1 MSRLS
6 EPVHVLGG
14 FWKDE
19 KRTQCALHLLCAIT
33 IGIAAALLC
42 YRARTLPMY
51 YPGPGDFN
59 WALDTA
65 TALMQGKDPYA
76 FEPSSLKVPYPL
88 PVALFGAPF
97 VALPK
102 PLAAAIFFG
111 ASSGLLAYGI
121 LRSGEPWRLVV
132 FASFPYI
139 YALMF
144 AQWSP
149 LIAAS
154 WFFPALAPLL
164 VLVKPNIALPVALNR
179 LTRRGVAFAG
189 GVLLVSLLIYPSW
202 PWRWLEMTGE
212 YARIV
217 PLLTLPFGPML
228 AFALVRWRDERA
240 RLLAAMSVLPFRG
253 VYDLVALWLVPR
265 SLHQAFLLAMLSW
278 SAPLFDFGIGLQ
290 VRPAWSV
297 PLLFLPALAFLLF
310 DAWRERRC
318 RAHSDAQQ

>member
-19 KRTQCALHLLCAIT
+19 KRTQCALHLLCAIA

-42 YRARTLPMY
+42 YRARTLPVY
-51 YPGPGDFN
+51 GPGPGDFD

-65 TALMQGKDPYA
+65 TALMRGKDPYA

-88 PVALFGAPF
+88 PVALFGVPF
-97 VALPK
+97 VTLPK
-102 PLAAAIFFG
+102 TLAAAIFFG

-121 LRSGEPWRLVV
+121 LRSGEPWRLAV

-139 YALMF
+139 YALIF

-179 LTRRGVAFAG
+179 LTRRGVAFAT
-189 GVLLVSLLIYPSW
+189 GVLLVSLVIYPSW
-202 PWRWLEMTGE
+202 PWRWLEMTRE
-212 YARIV
+212 YVRVI
-217 PLLTLPFGPML
+217 PLLTLPLGPVL
-228 AFALVRWRDERA
+228 ALALVRWQDERA
-240 RLLAAMSVLPFRG
+240 RLLATMSVLPFRE
-253 VYDLVALWLVPR
+253 VYDLTTLWLVPR
-265 SLHQAFLLAMLSW
+265 SLYQAFLLAMLSW
-278 SAPLFDFGIGLQ
+278 SVPLFVFFGFQ

-297 PLLFLPALAFLLF
+297 PLLFLPALACILY
-310 DAWRERRC
+310 DAWHERRS
-318 RAHSDAQQ
+318 RAYSDAQQ

>member
-1 MSRLS
+1 LNVTRSGVEQKALIAGSGGFGMSQSS
-6 EPVHVLGG
+6 EPVYVLSR
-14 FWKDE
+14 FWKNE
-19 KRTQCALHLLCAIT
+19 KQLRRALHLLCAIT

-179 LTRRGVAFAG
+179 LTWRGVAFAG

-212 YARIV
+212 YAQII
-217 PLLTLPFGPML
+217 PLLTLPFGPAL
-228 AFALVRWRDERA
+228 ALALVRWRDERA
-240 RLLAAMSVLPFRG
+240 RLLAAMSALPFRG
-253 VYDLVALWLVPR
+253 VYDLVALWLIPR
-265 SLHQAFLLAMLSW
+265 SLHQAFLLAMLS
-278 SAPLFDFGIGLQ
+278 
-290 VRPAWSV
+290 
-297 PLLFLPALAFLLF
+297 
-310 DAWRERRC
+310 
-318 RAHSDAQQ
+318 

>member
-1 MSRLS
+1 L
-6 EPVHVLGG
+6 
-14 FWKDE
+14 KDE
-19 KRTQCALHLLCAIT
+19 KRTQCALHLLCAIM
-33 IGIAAALLC
+33 IGVAAMLLC

-65 TALMQGKDPYA
+65 TALMQGQDPYA

-88 PVALFGAPF
+88 LVALFGAPF

-121 LRSGEPWRLVV
+121 LRSGEPWRLAVL
-132 FASFPYI
+132 ASFPYI
-139 YALMF
+139 YALLF

-154 WFFPALAPLL
+154 WFFPVLAPLL

-179 LTRRGVAFAG
+179 LTWRGVAFAG

-212 YARIV
+212 YAQII
-217 PLLTLPFGPML
+217 PLLTLPFGPAL
-228 AFALVRWRDERA
+228 ALALVRWRDERA
-240 RLLAAMSVLPFRG
+240 RLLAAMSALPFRG
-253 VYDLVALWLVPR
+253 VYDLVALWLIPR
-265 SLHQAFLLAMLSW
+265 SLHAGIPAGDAELVRAAF
-278 SAPLFDFGIGLQ
+278 
-290 VRPAWSV
+290 
-297 PLLFLPALAFLLF
+297 
-310 DAWRERRC
+310 
-318 RAHSDAQQ
+318 

>member
-1 MSRLS
+1 MSQSSAPVYVLS
-6 EPVHVLGG
+6 R
-14 FWKDE
+14 FWKNE
-19 KRTQCALHLLCAIT
+19 KQLQRALHLLCAIT

-97 VALPK
+97 IALPK

-121 LRSGEPWRLVV
+121 LRSGEPWRLAVL
-132 FASFPYI
+132 ASFPYI
-139 YALMF
+139 YALLF

-164 VLVKPNIALPVALNR
+164 VLVKPKIALPVALNR

-265 SLHQAFLLAMLSW
+265 SLHQAFLLVMLSW
-278 SAPLFDFGIGLQ
+278 SAPLFDFGIGFQ
-290 VRPAWSV
+290 ARPA
-297 PLLFLPALAFLLF
+297 
-310 DAWRERRC
+310 
-318 RAHSDAQQ
+318 

>member
-1 MSRLS
+1 LNVTRSGVEQKALIAGSGGFGMSQSS
-6 EPVHVLGG
+6 EPVYVLSR
-14 FWKDE
+14 FWKNE
-19 KRTQCALHLLCAIT
+19 KQLRRALHLLCAIT

-65 TALMQGKDPYA
+65 TALMQGQDPYA

-88 PVALFGAPF
+88 LVALFGAPF

-179 LTRRGVAFAG
+179 LTWRGVAFAG

-212 YARIV
+212 YAQII
-217 PLLTLPFGPML
+217 PLLTLPFGPAL
-228 AFALVRWRDERA
+228 ALALVRWRDERA
-240 RLLAAMSVLPFRG
+240 RLLAAMSALPFRG
-253 VYDLVALWLVPR
+253 VYDLVALWLIPR
-265 SLHQAFLLAMLSW
+265 SLHQAFLLAMLS
-278 SAPLFDFGIGLQ
+278 
-290 VRPAWSV
+290 
-297 PLLFLPALAFLLF
+297 
-310 DAWRERRC
+310 
-318 RAHSDAQQ
+318 

>member
-1 MSRLS
+1 MSQSS
-6 EPVHVLGG
+6 EPVYVLSR
-14 FWKDE
+14 FWKNE
-19 KRTQCALHLLCAIT
+19 KQLQRALHLLCAIT

-97 VALPK
+97 IALPK

-121 LRSGEPWRLVV
+121 LRSGEPWRLAV

-139 YALMF
+139 YALLF

-164 VLVKPNIALPVALNR
+164 VLVKPKIALPVALNR

-217 PLLTLPFGPML
+217 PILTLPFGPVL
-228 AFALVRWRDERA
+228 TLALVRWRDERA
-240 RLLAAMSVLPFRG
+240 WLLAAMSALPFRG

-265 SLHQAFLLAMLSW
+265 SLHQAFLLVMLSW
-278 SAPLFDFGIGLQ
+278 SVPLFDFGIGLQ

-297 PLLFLPALAFLLF
+297 PLLFLPALVFLLY
-310 DAWRERRC
+310 DAQRERRN

>member
-1 MSRLS
+1 MSQLP
-6 EPVHVLGG
+6 EPLYALGG
-14 FWKDE
+14 FWKNE
-19 KRTQCALHLLCAIT
+19 KWTQCYLRLLYAIM

-76 FEPSSLKVPYPL
+76 FEPSSLRIPYPL
-88 PVALFGAPF
+88 PVALFGAPL
-97 VALPK
+97 VALPE

-121 LRSGEPWRLVV
+121 LQSDEPWRLAV

-139 YALMF
+139 YALIF

-149 LIAAS
+149 LITAS
-154 WFFPALAPLL
+154 WFFPILAPLL

-179 LTRRGVAFAG
+179 LTWRGVAFAG
-189 GVLLVSLLIYPSW
+189 GVLLASLLIYPSW

-217 PLLTLPFGPML
+217 PILVLPFGPAL
-228 AFALVRWRDERA
+228 ALALIRWQDERA
-240 RLLAAMSVLPFRG
+240 RLLIAMSVLPFRG
-253 VYDLVALWLVPR
+253 VYDLTALGLIPR
-265 SLHQAFLLAMLSW
+265 SIHQAFLLVMLSW
-278 SAPLFDFGIGLQ
+278 SVPLYDFGIGLQ

-297 PLLFLPALAFLLF
+297 PILFLPALAFILY
-310 DAWRERRC
+310 DGWRERRGC
-318 RAHSDAQQ
+318 AYSDAQQ

>member
-1 MSRLS
+1 MSQSSAPVYVLS
-6 EPVHVLGG
+6 R
-14 FWKDE
+14 FWKNE
-19 KRTQCALHLLCAIT
+19 KQLQRALHLLCAIT

-97 VALPK
+97 IALPK

-121 LRSGEPWRLVV
+121 LRSGEPWRLAVL
-132 FASFPYI
+132 ASFPYI
-139 YALMF
+139 YALLF

-154 WFFPALAPLL
+154 WFFPVLAPLL

-212 YARIV
+212 YDRIV
-217 PLLTLPFGPML
+217 PLLTLPFGPVL
-228 AFALVRWRDERA
+228 ALALVRWRDERA
-240 RLLAAMSVLPFRG
+240 RLLAAMSVLPFRR
-253 VYDLVALWLVPR
+253 VYDLVALWPVPR
-265 SLHQAFLLAMLSW
+265 SRHQAFLLVMLSW
-278 SAPLFDFGIGLQ
+278 LVPLFDFGIGLQ

>member
-1 MSRLS
+1 
-6 EPVHVLGG
+6 
-14 FWKDE
+14 
-19 KRTQCALHLLCAIT
+19 
-33 IGIAAALLC
+33 
-42 YRARTLPMY
+42 
-51 YPGPGDFN
+51 
-59 WALDTA
+59 
-65 TALMQGKDPYA
+65 
-76 FEPSSLKVPYPL
+76 
-88 PVALFGAPF
+88 
-97 VALPK
+97 
-102 PLAAAIFFG
+102 
-111 ASSGLLAYGI
+111 
-121 LRSGEPWRLVV
+121 
-132 FASFPYI
+132 
-139 YALMF
+139 MF
-144 AQWSP
+144 ARWSP

-179 LTRRGVAFAG
+179 LTRRDVAFAG

-240 RLLAAMSVLPFRG
+240 RLLAAMSVLPFRR

-265 SLHQAFLLAMLSW
+265 SLHQAFLLVMLSW
-278 SAPLFDFGIGLQ
+278 SAPLFDFGIGFQ

-297 PLLFLPALAFLLF
+297 PLLFLPALACILY
-310 DAWRERRC
+310 DAWHERRS